1 MRTEALLDREL
12 QLILRGL
19 TEGNALVCQ
28 VCLHTGLRVSDVLAL
43 RREQIRPNFW
53 VTEHKTGK
61 RKQVGL
67 PDGLRRAI
75 LSHSDGSQWAFPGLR
90 PDRPRTRQAVWADIH
105 RTSKAFK
112 IRKVCGT
119 HSMRK
124 TYAQDVLRD
133 TGDLTAVQRAL
144 NHDNELVTLL
154 YVMAAWNLKK
164 GRRPARRR
172 RK

>member
-19 TEGNALVCQ
+19 SEGNALVCQ

-67 PDGLRRAI
+67 PDDLRRAI

-90 PDRPRTRQAVWADIH
+90 PEKPRTRQAVWADVH
-105 RTSKAFK
+105 RTAKAFK

-124 TYAQDVLRD
+124 TYAQDVLKD
-133 TGDLTAVQRAL
+133 TGDLNAVRKAL

-154 YVMAAWNLKK
+154 YVMAAQNLRK
-164 GRRPARRR
+164 GRRPSRRR